1 MESAMTNETN
11 CDLCNAPINPAR
23 YEIGYT
29 TCKPCGEKVALK
41 VRHAILAPHKQGYMA
56 YSPEAARE
64 VLLHLNKRANT

>member
-1 MESAMTNETN
+1 MTDETN

-41 VRHAILAPHKQGYMA
+41 VRHTIVPMHKSNYIVVTN
-56 YSPEAARE
+56 RE
-64 VLLHLNKRANT
+64 DLKGINNKGGFYR